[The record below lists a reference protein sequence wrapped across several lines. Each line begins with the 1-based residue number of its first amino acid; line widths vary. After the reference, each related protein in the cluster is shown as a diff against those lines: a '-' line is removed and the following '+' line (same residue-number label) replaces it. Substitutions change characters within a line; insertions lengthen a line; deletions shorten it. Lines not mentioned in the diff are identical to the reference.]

1 VNNTDIKQFTE
12 KKSQTQYQL

>member
-12 KKSQTQYQL
+12 KKTQTQYQL